1 MVLIIRDNMNKLVR
15 IIIPIVVAIAIV
27 IGGYYFIYLPNYN
40 DIVIGIS
47 TPVEDDG
54 QYLED
59 FIIHYSH
66 MPENKIPLV
75 EELTNTKNDFRMNF
89 FNEHKEDNYHIEI
102 EFAFEKG
109 QTIVTYTGTI
119 TDKDTG
125 IEKPFEKEFV
135 HDFILTKDV
144 Q

>member
-1 MVLIIRDNMNKLVR
+1 MNKLVR

-66 MPENKIPLV
+66 ILENKIPLA
-75 EELTNTKNDFRMNF
+75 EELTDTKNDFRKNF
-89 FNEHKEDNYHIEI
+89 YDEHKEDNYHIEI

-119 TDKDTG
+119 TDSETG
-125 IEKPFEKEFV
+125 IEEPFEKDFV

>member
-1 MVLIIRDNMNKLVR
+1 MNKLVK
-15 IIIPIVVAIAIV
+15 IVIPIVVAIAIV

-54 QYLED
+54 QYIED

-66 MPENKIPLV
+66 IPENKIPLA
-75 EELTNTKNDFRMNF
+75 EELTDTKNDFRKNF
-89 FNEHKEDNYHIEI
+89 YDEHKEDNYHIEI

-119 TDKDTG
+119 IDSETG
-125 IEKPFEKEFV
+125 IEEPFEKVFV
-135 HDFILTKDV
+135 HDFILTKDI
-144 Q
+144 QL

>member
-1 MVLIIRDNMNKLVR
+1 MNKLVR

-89 FNEHKEDNYHIEI
+89 YDEHKEDDYHIEI
-102 EFAFEKG
+102 EFSFEDYK
-109 QTIVTYTGTI
+109 TIVTYKGTI
-119 TDKDTG
+119 TDAKTG

>member
-1 MVLIIRDNMNKLVR
+1 MNKLVR

-66 MPENKIPLV
+66 MPENKVHLA
-75 EELTNTKNDFRMNF
+75 EELTNTKNDFRMSF
-89 FNEHKEDNYHIEI
+89 YEEHKEDDYHIEI
-102 EFAFEKG
+102 EFTFEKG
-109 QTIVTYTGTI
+109 KTIVTYKGTT
-119 TDKDTG
+119 TDAKTG

>member
-1 MVLIIRDNMNKLVR
+1 MNKLVK
-15 IIIPIVVAIAIV
+15 IAIV
-27 IGGYYFIYLPNYN
+27 SIVTVALFFSGYFFIYLPNYYN
-40 DIVIGIS
+40 IKIGIS

-59 FIIHYSH
+59 FIINYSH
-66 MPENKIPLV
+66 MPENKIAQA

-89 FNEHKEDNYHIEI
+89 FDEYKEDDYHIEI
-102 EFAFEKG
+102 EFSFEKG
-109 QTIVTYTGTI
+109 KTIVTYAGTI
-119 TDKDTG
+119 TDKETG
-125 IEKPFEKEFV
+125 IEEPFEKEFV

>member
-1 MVLIIRDNMNKLVR
+1 MNRLVK
-15 IIIPIVVAIAIV
+15 IVIAVVVALTLV
-27 IGGYYFIYLPNYN
+27 ISGYYFIYLPNYY
-40 DIVIGIS
+40 DIKIGIS
-47 TPVEDDG
+47 TPVEADE

-66 MPENKIPLV
+66 MPENKIPLA
-75 EELTNTKNDFRMNF
+75 EELTNTKNEFRLDFY
-89 FNEHKEDNYHIEI
+89 NEHKEDDYHIEI
-102 EFAFEKG
+102 EFTFEDGK
-109 QTIVTYTGTI
+109 TIVTYTGTI
-119 TDKDTG
+119 TDAKTG

>member
-1 MVLIIRDNMNKLVR
+1 MNKLVK
-15 IIIPIVVAIAIV
+15 IAITVVVALALV
-27 IGGYYFIYLPNYN
+27 ISGYYFIYLPNYN

-66 MPENKIPLV
+66 IPENKVPLA
-75 EELTNTKNDFRMNF
+75 EELTNTKNDFRMSF
-89 FNEHKEDNYHIEI
+89 YNEHKEDDYHIEI
-102 EFAFEKG
+102 EFTFEKG
-109 QTIVTYTGTI
+109 KTIVTYTGTI
-119 TDKDTG
+119 TDGETG
-125 IEKPFEKEFV
+125 IEEPFEKEFV
-135 HDFILTKDV
+135 HNFILTKEI

>member
-1 MVLIIRDNMNKLVR
+1 MNKFVR

-66 MPENKIPLV
+66 IPENKIPLA
-75 EELTNTKNDFRMNF
+75 EELTDTKNDFRKNF
-89 FNEHKEDNYHIEI
+89 YDEHKEDNYHIEI

-119 TDKDTG
+119 TDSETG
-125 IEKPFEKEFV
+125 IEEPFEKDFV

>member
-1 MVLIIRDNMNKLVR
+1 MNKLVK
-15 IIIPIVVAIAIV
+15 IAIV
-27 IGGYYFIYLPNYN
+27 IVVAFALVIGGYFFIYLPNYY
-40 DIVIGIS
+40 DIKIGIS
-47 TPVEDDG
+47 TPVEADE

-59 FIIHYSH
+59 FIIHYSL

-75 EELTNTKNDFRMNF
+75 EELTNTKNDFRINF
-89 FNEHKEDNYHIEI
+89 YDEHKEDNYHIEI

-119 TDKDTG
+119 TDSETG
-125 IEKPFEKEFV
+125 IEEPFEKDFV

>member
-1 MVLIIRDNMNKLVR
+1 MNKFVR

-75 EELTNTKNDFRMNF
+75 EELTNTKNDFRMSF
-89 FNEHKEDNYHIEI
+89 YEEHKDDEYHIEI
-102 EFAFEKG
+102 EFAFKNG
-109 QTIVTYTGTI
+109 KTIVTYKGTI
-119 TDKDTG
+119 TDAKTG

-135 HDFILTKDV
+135 YDFILTKDI
-144 Q
+144 QQ

>member
-1 MVLIIRDNMNKLVR
+1 MNKLVR

-75 EELTNTKNDFRMNF
+75 EELTNTKNDFRMSF
-89 FNEHKEDNYHIEI
+89 YEEHKDDEYHIEI
-102 EFAFEKG
+102 EFAFKNG
-109 QTIVTYTGTI
+109 KTIVTYKGTI
-119 TDKDTG
+119 TDAKTG

-135 HDFILTKDV
+135 YDFILTKDI
-144 Q
+144 QK

>member
-1 MVLIIRDNMNKLVR
+1 MNKF
-15 IIIPIVVAIAIV
+15 IKIAIPVVIAVAVV
-27 IGGYYFIYLPNYN
+27 IGGYFLIYLPNYY
-40 DIVIGIS
+40 DIKIGIS
-47 TPVEDDG
+47 TPGEADE

-66 MPENKIPLV
+66 MPENKIPLA
-75 EELTNTKNDFRMNF
+75 EELNNTKNDFRMNF
-89 FNEHKEDNYHIEI
+89 YDEHKEDDYHIEI
-102 EFAFEKG
+102 EFSFEDSK
-109 QTIVTYTGTI
+109 TIVTYKGTI
-119 TDKDTG
+119 TDAKTG